1 MKKISNINILFFF
14 VLSSIIIKWIVLKTY
29 FDHGIIPSV
38 INTLSDKQYFP
49 IIISL
54 SNFDLSP
61 NFVSQ
66 IESKNILSFP
76 IYGVLIHAIFYS
88 IFGIYSFVLLDF
100 ILKFLFYVI
109 LYRVFLEVFEDRK
122 KSILFCLTILFT
134 YIFFKFFSLITEINF
149 FYYIYDSLN
158 NNFGNRM
165 PRPLVTGIFYF
176 LFYLLIFRL
185 EDKIKTKINFSYVLI
200 IFFLLSCFLNSFFY
214 YFINFSVLLF
224 GLFLFYTR
232 GKFFGVLLENG
243 KNLFFGFIFFLIFLS
258 PFIFQIYF
266 GEEDYSQ
273 RLGVITINLDQ
284 KIFLTKYYLLNL
296 LRKEPLI
303 IILACTFIHI
313 FINLSN
319 LFDKRKI
326 KKINLFFY
334 FIIASIISPIL
345 FFFFSPKIVS
355 IYHFLDILFFGCLF
369 YIILNVYSLI
379 YQNISSI
386 FSNLNFN
393 FVILFLFLIFISSS
407 FQIEKKLSLKN
418 KSERNELNK
427 IQEFLDENDLKGSK
441 KKLFTN
447 DLSLMNI
454 WLLNNNSEL
463 LVSDG
468 FTNTLTNEQIEF
480 NLINNLKHFK
490 ITEDKFMKII
500 SLNENKI
507 RDPLFLRLFT
517 YKYQANSLH
526 LFSKIDDYSLSL
538 HNRIKHSSPFN
549 AQLQIVPEDEKLRL
563 LNLFKDHVVDQNL
576 IADYVFINNSLFS
589 DDLIILNDSYVSE
602 NRSQKYEIYR
612 RKN

>member
-1 MKKISNINILFFF
+1 M
-14 VLSSIIIKWIVLKTY
+14 Y
-29 FDHGIIPSV
+29 
-38 INTLSDKQYFP
+38 
-49 IIISL
+49 
-54 SNFDLSP
+54 
-61 NFVSQ
+61 
-66 IESKNILSFP
+66 
-76 IYGVLIHAIFYS
+76 
-88 IFGIYSFVLLDF
+88 
-100 ILKFLFYVI
+100 
-109 LYRVFLEVFEDRK
+109 
-122 KSILFCLTILFT
+122 
-134 YIFFKFFSLITEINF
+134 
-149 FYYIYDSLN
+149 
-158 NNFGNRM
+158 
-165 PRPLVTGIFYF
+165 
-176 LFYLLIFRL
+176 
-185 EDKIKTKINFSYVLI
+185 
-200 IFFLLSCFLNSFFY
+200 
-214 YFINFSVLLF
+214 
-224 GLFLFYTR
+224 
-232 GKFFGVLLENG
+232 
-243 KNLFFGFIFFLIFLS
+243 
-258 PFIFQIYF
+258 
-266 GEEDYSQ
+266 
-273 RLGVITINLDQ
+273 
-284 KIFLTKYYLLNL
+284 
-296 LRKEPLI
+296 
-303 IILACTFIHI
+303 
-313 FINLSN
+313 
-319 LFDKRKI
+319 
-326 KKINLFFY
+326 
-334 FIIASIISPIL
+334 
-345 FFFFSPKIVS
+345 
-355 IYHFLDILFFGCLF
+355 
-369 YIILNVYSLI
+369 
-379 YQNISSI
+379 
-386 FSNLNFN
+386 
-393 FVILFLFLIFISSS
+393 
-407 FQIEKKLSLKN
+407 LSLKN

-538 HNRIKHSSPFN
+538 HNRIKHSSPFK